1 MVWGIFKTKR
11 GGKRQKVVWVAA
23 EAWSEDGYLMGGRG
37 EEGGLWIFGWLG
49 QGECETVGVGDAG
62 LRPRIDLLWR

>member
-1 MVWGIFKTKR
+1 VVWGIFKTKR

-37 EEGGLWIFGWLG
+37 EEGGLWIFGW
-49 QGECETVGVGDAG
+49 AG
-62 LRPRIDLLWR
+62 AGGL